1 MGDAG
6 RPLWVTARTDAGPV
20 RALAFPI
27 SRSHASHLPDLTED
41 VVVEARASAAGERGS
56 MAEYLRS
63 TVERLEAPDI
73 HDRYLWRMRE
83 RVAELL
89 ERGSVAN

>member
-1 MGDAG
+1 M
-6 RPLWVTARTDAGPV
+6 
-20 RALAFPI
+20 
-27 SRSHASHLPDLTED
+27 
-41 VVVEARASAAGERGS
+41 VEARASAAGERGS

-89 ERGSVAN
+89 ERGSVANRAALQPIGLLHCHSATAGAK